1 MKGETIIQEAEK
13 YLGYNGRKFCED
25 YPLPFGSHW
34 CCAFVWDIFRMAGA
48 SDLFFDGK
56 KVAYVPTA
64 TVWMQANYKKV
75 SLKDARAG
83 DVVVFTWSGNGYN
96 KETGSR
102 DHIGFVYQKGTEAKV
117 FSIEGNTGA
126 ASPTKTTVM
135 RRIREA
141 RYIYGIYRPSYDE
154 TIRGFDISYIQAN
167 KTLGDFKKAKEKN
180 DFVIIRLGTV
190 LKGELYTDKEFESK
204 YKFAK
209 QAGFDIG
216 VYFYSLAKTVSDAKK
231 EARYTV
237 KVLKNR
243 RLEYPV
249 FIDYEDKT
257 QRDLG
262 KNLNKQIC
270 EAFCKIVS
278 DAGYKAGVYA
288 SYDFLTNRI
297 STISNKYV
305 VWLAQY
311 PKATYKGRFELHQY
325 SSSGQVAGFGKIDVD
340 TSTFKAGEYPKSP
353 EKKETITFP
362 TLPTR
367 GYFKKGDKGTN
378 VKRLQTCLNKIG
390 YKITADGIVGSK
402 TISAVKKFQ
411 KKHGLTVDGLF
422 GKQSLAALKRAIL
435 N

>member
-209 QAGFDIG
+209 QAGLDIG
-216 VYFYSLAKTVSDAKK
+216 VYFYSLAKNVSDAKK

-237 KVLKNR
+237 KVLKSR

-340 TSTFKAGEYPKSP
+340 TSTFKAGKYPKSP

-362 TLPTR
+362 TLPAR

-378 VKRLQTCLNKIG
+378 VKRLQTCLDKIG

-402 TISAVKKFQ
+402 TISAVKNFQ

-422 GKQSLAALKRAIL
+422 GKQSLAALKRAIH